1 MGTRTHSLLS
11 ASSSERWLACP
22 PSARLCERFADSGS
36 SYAAEGTDAH
46 ALAEYKVKKSLGL
59 DAEDPRE
66 RLSSFTPEMDEHT
79 DGYAQF
85 VMEQV
90 VKTREVCSSPL
101 VLVEQRVNFSRWVP
115 NGYGT
120 ADCLVVAD
128 GLLHV
133 VDFKYGAGV
142 PVSAKENA
150 QLSLYALGAL
160 EMFGRLYDIGDV
172 TLSVYQPRR
181 ENVSTYTV
189 SVKELLSWAEN
200 VLAPAAKLAFEG
212 KGEFNAGEHCRFC
225 KAKAACRKRA
235 EFNLELARYDFEMPP
250 TLTDEEVASV
260 LAKADELAA
269 WAGDLK
275 DYALQKAL
283 SGTKFDGFK
292 LVEGRSV
299 RRYTDEDAVAE
310 AVGKAGYD
318 PYEKKVRG
326 ITAMS
331 AYLGKKQFKKLLE
344 DAGLVEKP
352 RGKPTL
358 VPMSDKRPAID
369 TAAQDFRDE

>member
-1 MGTRTHSLLS
+1 MGTRTHALLS
-11 ASSSERWLACP
+11 ASSSERWIACP

-115 NGYGT
+115 DGVGT
-120 ADCLVVAD
+120 ADCVIVAD

-181 ENVSTYTV
+181 ENVSAYTV

-212 KGEFNAGEHCRFC
+212 KGEFHAGEHCRFC
-225 KAKAACRKRA
+225 KAKATCRKRA

-250 TLTDEEVASV
+250 TLTDEEVAAV

-269 WAGDLK
+269 WADDVK
-275 DYALQKAL
+275 EYALKKAL
-283 SGTKFDGFK
+283 SGVKFDGFK